1 MSRPPPSS
9 LTSDDLLA
17 LAQVRKDIWVNAAKG
32 FVAGGA
38 SSYLLYRATKLAQ
51 GQEWFQKLNIMRGGP
66 LSKNAGF
73 AAVMVGASLGSFIFA
88 STTGKN
94 SVHTL
99 HPVFA
104 RGAKR
109 AVVPAA
115 DDDASVNYRDAK
127 YRAQAHEDL
136 RDIKNKSLS
145 LARSRTQAREQLM
158 DAEETPEELR
168 RQELERNRIMRRESL
183 TKSFQTGHGGLSD
196 SHGGHWVQDQFRKE

>member
-32 FVAGGA
+32 FLAGGA

-51 GQEWFQKLNIMRGGP
+51 DKGWLKNILRSP

-73 AAVMVGASLGSFIFA
+73 ASVMVGASLGSFVLA

-104 RGAKR
+104 RGSKR
-109 AVVPAA
+109 AVVPAD

-145 LARSRTQAREQLM
+145 LARSRTQVREQLM
-158 DAEETPEELR
+158 DADEAPDA
-168 RQELERNRIMRRESL
+168 RQELERNRILRRESL
-183 TKSFQTGHGGLSD
+183 SKSFRAGQGLSD
-196 SHGGHWVQDQFRKE
+196 SHGGHWVQDQFRK